1 VLRWVGALV
10 LVVIAIGYVHPL
22 RAYRDAAANVE
33 ARRAQVAKLEHGN
46 VVLEKRIEEA
56 GTAEFIERKARRLGY
71 VRPGERLFIVAGADE
86 WSRARKARAGASLR

>member
-1 VLRWVGALV
+1 M
-10 LVVIAIGYVHPL
+10 LVVIAVAYVHPL

-33 ARRAQVAKLEHGN
+33 ARRAEVTKLEHGN

-71 VRPGERLFIVAGADE
+71 VRPGERLFIVAGAEE
-86 WSRARKARAGASLR
+86 WNRARKARAGASLR